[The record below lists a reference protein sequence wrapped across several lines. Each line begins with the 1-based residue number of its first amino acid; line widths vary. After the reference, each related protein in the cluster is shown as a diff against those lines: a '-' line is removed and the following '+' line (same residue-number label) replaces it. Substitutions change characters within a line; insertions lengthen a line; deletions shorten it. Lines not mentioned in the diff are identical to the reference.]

1 MKSTCYALAFCLLV
15 TIFLSPV
22 CLAGEIPPQLQ
33 LEDLPPSTGFSPD
46 PRTMLSQLIENHR
59 EIISYRHRVES
70 AENNLRQSIGEYLPS
85 VDFTGDAGR
94 KKSRRNRPPPP
105 GNGDMRSNCGAP
117 S

>member
-1 MKSTCYALAFCLLV
+1 
-15 TIFLSPV
+15 
-22 CLAGEIPPQLQ
+22 
-33 LEDLPPSTGFSPD
+33 
-46 PRTMLSQLIENHR
+46 MLSQLIENHR

-94 KKSRRNRPPPP
+94 EEIQKESATTP